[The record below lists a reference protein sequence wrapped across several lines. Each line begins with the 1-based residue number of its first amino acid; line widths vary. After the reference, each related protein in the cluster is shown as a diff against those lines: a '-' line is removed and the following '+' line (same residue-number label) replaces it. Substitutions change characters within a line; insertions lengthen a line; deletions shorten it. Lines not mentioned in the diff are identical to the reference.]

1 MATLISKTTL
11 LPPARTTR
19 WLVLKWVIA
28 LLIPLLIF
36 TFVWNGE
43 AAMNQILI
51 GFFAR
56 NTALGSSYDIPTLV
70 GASIFFVLLYA
81 ALTALAGYAV
91 GADSGRQNPII
102 LWISMAIFTVVPIM
116 LVSLAGDLFVGLS
129 FSVLVWVPCFLVLWL
144 WRKLRSGEAALAAT
158 LARLRALT
166 GRPQTL
172 DVADVPPAD
181 TVARIISVLARV
193 PYALIWVLYFLARP
207 PWRRSQPAEEVTP
220 AALARLGPLDSE
232 QQASLM
238 NRAVAGGFWF
248 GAAFALI
255 SLAIDLIYYFTGSY
269 GAAISGFI
277 LIWIVFRTVLL
288 LVAGYFLGRLGG
300 RIALNHALK
309 ANGKNGNGQGV
320 QNGKNGNGQ
329 AAQDGQRARGRRGN
343 LSPLAGLSVTRAREE
358 AHELVPNDKPLRS
371 RGARNFYLV
380 LLFAFLLFYP
390 MLDPFLFGP
399 GTAGRLASYGDA
411 GRYVIL
417 ALGLNI
423 VVGFAGLLDL
433 GYVAFFVFGAYT
445 WAMVGSPQLTVLT
458 GLALSPT
465 VWPWLFWPM
474 LLVAALVAAFWGVLL
489 GAPTLRLR
497 GDYLAIVTLGFGEII
512 PIIAQNM
519 DKYTGGTN
527 GLSGINSPAF
537 FGVQWNV
544 ATPAPYYYLMLFL
557 VALVLLANVRLRD
570 SRLGR
575 AWVAIRED
583 EIAAASSGIN
593 LVKTKLFAFGAGAF
607 FSGIAGAYYSA
618 KLSAVA
624 SSNFSFTDSVLFL
637 AMVVLGG
644 LGSIPGVVVGALA
657 VYAINVLVLSGLDNM
672 GNDPSSFLHP
682 FYAFLHAISPNFTFG
697 NARNLIFGVILII
710 VMIFRPE
717 GLIPSARRRR
727 ELHEARDEEAG
738 AADVLDVVPGAPGF
752 EEEVRVE

>member
-1 MATLISKTTL
+1 MATLIPKTL
-11 LPPARTTR
+11 LPARATR
-19 WLVLKWVIA
+19 GLVVKWVIA
-28 LLIPLLIF
+28 LLIPLLVF
-36 TFVWNGE
+36 TFLWNGE
-43 AAMNQILI
+43 AAINQILV

-56 NTALGSSYDIPTLV
+56 DTALGSLYDIPTLI
-70 GASIFFVLLYA
+70 GASVFFVLLYA
-81 ALTALAGYAV
+81 ALTALVGYAV
-91 GADSGRQNPII
+91 GADSGKQNPIV
-102 LWISMAIFTVVPIM
+102 LWISMVVFTVVPII
-116 LVSLAGDLFVGLS
+116 LISILDDLFVGLS
-129 FSVLVWVPCFLVLWL
+129 FSVLAWLPYLLALWL
-144 WRKLRSGEAALAAT
+144 WRKFRPSAAT
-158 LARLRALT
+158 TLT
-166 GRPQTL
+166 L
-172 DVADVPPAD
+172 EK
-181 TVARIISVLARV
+181 I
-193 PYALIWVLYFLARP
+193 
-207 PWRRSQPAEEVTP
+207 
-220 AALARLGPLDSE
+220 GPLDAE
-232 QQASLM
+232 QQANLL

-248 GAAFALI
+248 GAAFAAI
-255 SLAIDLIYYFTGSY
+255 SLVIDLIYFFTGSY
-269 GAAISGFI
+269 GVAISGLI
-277 LIWIVFRTVLL
+277 LGWIIVRTVLL
-288 LVAGYFLGRLGG
+288 LLTGYFLGRLGG
-300 RIALNHALK
+300 RLALRHALK
-309 ANGKNGNGQGV
+309 VNGQNGNGNGQSA
-320 QNGKNGNGQ
+320 Q
-329 AAQDGQRARGRRGN
+329 AAQAGKKVRSNR
-343 LSPLAGLSVTRAREE
+343 SPLAGLSAARAQEE
-358 AHELVPNDKPLRS
+358 AQDLVPNDKPLRS
-371 RGARNFYLV
+371 RGARNFYLL
-380 LLFAFLLFYP
+380 LLFAFLLLYP

-445 WAMVGSPQLTVLT
+445 WAMIGSPQLTVLT
-458 GLALSPT
+458 GIAFSPA

-527 GLSGINSPAF
+527 GISGVNSPAF

-544 ATPAPYYYLMLFL
+544 ATPEPYYYLMLFL

-575 AWVAIRED
+575 AWIAIRED

-624 SSNFSFTDSVLFL
+624 SSNFSFGDSVLFL

-657 VYAINVLVLSGLDNM
+657 VYAINVLVLAGLDNL
-672 GNDPSSFLHP
+672 GNDPASFFHP
-682 FYAFLHAISPNFTFG
+682 LYAQLQVLLPNFTFG
-697 NARNLIFGVILII
+697 NIRNLIFGIILIVI
-710 VMIFRPE
+710 MIFRPE

-727 ELHEARDEEAG
+727 ELHETRDEEVE
-738 AADVLDVVPGAPGF
+738 ADALDVIPGAPGF
-752 EEEVRVE
+752 EQEVRVE